1 MGTSYKVDDID
12 ILTTESTFKAKLN
25 VTGLKEE
32 GSEKKEWLFQSI
44 KEYKDLLIK
53 YGYDVIGIANFAKP
67 VEEEFRRATYQLWLA
82 LNINRLDLLAL
93 SNVQGEVIHKVLS
106 IYRKDEIDWQD
117 IKYIETFLN
126 LIQKENADTNLAKEC
141 ADAIKAIHIN
151 KKMVFDR
158 KVIQTIKD
166 IINKKLDDMCMG
178 RFYVK
183 GKYLYVTQDVLAFLR
198 YAGAENKGQWE
209 YSGFLD
215 KKQFYCGEKIT
226 GRSLLARNPI
236 MSYSEIA
243 KVEFVDYQGEDS
255 EFINHLDNII
265 QMPLGTEPDRL
276 GGCDRDGDELFVLS
290 TDYNLKDTKIE
301 YLQNYNYVVKREES
315 ENFGKIC

>member
-1 MGTSYKVDDID
+1 M
-12 ILTTESTFKAKLN
+12 
-25 VTGLKEE
+25 
-32 GSEKKEWLFQSI
+32 
-44 KEYKDLLIK
+44 
-53 YGYDVIGIANFAKP
+53 
-67 VEEEFRRATYQLWLA
+67 
-82 LNINRLDLLAL
+82 
-93 SNVQGEVIHKVLS
+93 S

-215 KKQFYCGEKIT
+215 KKQFYCGENRRQKFT
-226 GRSLLARNPI
+226 GEKST
-236 MSYSEIA
+236 Y
-243 KVEFVDYQGEDS
+243 
-255 EFINHLDNII
+255 
-265 QMPLGTEPDRL
+265 
-276 GGCDRDGDELFVLS
+276 ELH
-290 TDYNLKDTKIE
+290 
-301 YLQNYNYVVKREES
+301 
-315 ENFGKIC
+315 

>member
-1 MGTSYKVDDID
+1 MWGQAHKVDDID

-25 VTGLKEE
+25 VTGLKED

-126 LIQKENADTNLAKEC
+126 LIQK
-141 ADAIKAIHIN
+141 
-151 KKMVFDR
+151 KMPIPILQR
-158 KVIQTIKD
+158 K
-166 IINKKLDDMCMG
+166 C
-178 RFYVK
+178 
-183 GKYLYVTQDVLAFLR
+183 
-198 YAGAENKGQWE
+198 
-209 YSGFLD
+209 
-215 KKQFYCGEKIT
+215 
-226 GRSLLARNPI
+226 
-236 MSYSEIA
+236 
-243 KVEFVDYQGEDS
+243 
-255 EFINHLDNII
+255 
-265 QMPLGTEPDRL
+265 
-276 GGCDRDGDELFVLS
+276 
-290 TDYNLKDTKIE
+290 
-301 YLQNYNYVVKREES
+301 
-315 ENFGKIC
+315 